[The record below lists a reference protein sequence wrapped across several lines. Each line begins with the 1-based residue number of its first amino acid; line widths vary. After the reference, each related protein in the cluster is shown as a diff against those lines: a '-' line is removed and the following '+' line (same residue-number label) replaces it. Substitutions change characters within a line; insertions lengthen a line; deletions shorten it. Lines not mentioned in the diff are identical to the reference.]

1 MANTVETDWASS
13 TATHRVIY
21 RIDTGQ
27 IVAIETVW
35 AEEGVGFDQPE
46 ALYRRLESIKQG
58 FTAQA
63 GPLDVLNVHA
73 LPGGAMRVDLAT
85 RTLIALER
93 RITDE
98 LAEPPALSHP

>member
-1 MANTVETDWASS
+1 MAGIDRDRSGRTTEPIGSSIAS
-13 TATHRVIY
+13 TRVA
-21 RIDTGQ
+21 

-35 AEEGVGFDQPE
+35 AEEGVGSDQPE
-46 ALYRRLESIKQG
+46 ALYRRLEFIKQG